1 MIEAALAAIEAALA
15 APARRMATTAP
26 LNPASGAAQIAAR
39 IDRLPASATLWR
51 LVGLLALGGFFELY
65 DLFQTA
71 YISPRADP
79 RWHFRQR

>member
-1 MIEAALAAIEAALA
+1 MSPNAPPALAQLS
-15 APARRMATTAP
+15 P
-26 LNPASGAAQIAAR
+26 SAQIAAR

-71 YISPRADP
+71 YISPG
-79 RWHFRQR
+79 